1 MRPYPGARVATI
13 IRRPIRPVYPA
24 PGVCHSS
31 TREAAPRSTRPA
43 RPPCR
48 SPRTSPTATPGDDSR
63 CSRIRAA
70 SVTAGAPPRRAA
82 PRPRARDRVVLR
94 AQGLLEG
101 PGPVAGTR
109 ARPAPLLNARARA
122 AGRAAGAGD
131 RARGGRPRGPV
142 SLRGTSTTARALG
155 PRRRHFPR
163 VPGRRQ
169 TGPEEGRPRSPLVRR
184 RRASRRVTEI
194 GRVVATSGAGARSR
208 RAGRSRAAAA
218 ADKPRK
224 TVGRTVSLGHTILKG
239 ALKETLKRGCPDSA
253 ARWRSP

>member
-1 MRPYPGARVATI
+1 MRVCTCTPPGGPLVDKVRQRQLD
-13 IRRPIRPVYPA
+13 RRGPA
-24 PGVCHSS
+24 S
-31 TREAAPRSTRPA
+31 

-122 AGRAAGAGD
+122 RPVGRRGRGTARAAAD
-131 RARGGRPRGPV
+131 RADPFRFAARRRP
-142 SLRGTSTTARALG
+142 RALG

-169 TGPEEGRPRSPLVRR
+169 TGPEEGRPRSPLVLR

-194 GRVVATSGAGARSR
+194 GRVVATFGAGARSR

-218 ADKPRK
+218 ADIPDRS
-224 TVGRTVSLGHTILKG
+224 RSHRAPG
-239 ALKETLKRGCPDSA
+239 ADHVEGGLEGNIEVASGAALTRAA